1 MLHDHEN
8 GKIPQCHKITK
19 NSISY
24 IVITKEIIKEGFL
37 VELASLINRL
47 SIGLP
52 DQINSVQSVKIPN
65 YSIKRGEYVIL
76 FRFLEIKE
84 NLHGTCAGADLENTG
99 GGVWPIPKR
108 QNVDSLCNYS
118 RENKLILS

>member
-8 GKIPQCHKITK
+8 GKIPQCHTITK

-24 IVITKEIIKEGFL
+24 ITITKEIIKEGNL

-52 DQINSVQSVKIPN
+52 DQIYSVLSMKIPKLLN
-65 YSIKRGEYVIL
+65 QK
-76 FRFLEIKE
+76 
-84 NLHGTCAGADLENTG
+84 G
-99 GGVWPIPKR
+99 GICDFVPIFGNKAKFTWY
-108 QNVDSLCNYS
+108 LC
-118 RENKLILS
+118 L

>member
-8 GKIPQCHKITK
+8 VKIPQCHTITK

-24 IVITKEIIKEGFL
+24 ITITKEITKEGNL
-37 VELASLINRL
+37 VELASLIYRL

-52 DQINSVQSVKIPN
+52 DQIYLVLSIKIPK

-76 FRFLEIKE
+76 FRFFGNKAKF
-84 NLHGTCAGADLENTG
+84 T
-99 GGVWPIPKR
+99 WY
-108 QNVDSLCNYS
+108 LC
-118 RENKLILS
+118 L